1 MQVEKPNEDEGYSLY
16 YFSSNSRVRQILKKI
31 VKMRYFDTTILILII
46 LQSIFLALDNPL
58 TDPQSP
64 IIKFLFSADV
74 FFTIIFSIEVIIK
87 IIVYG
92 FLINGKDS
100 YMQNAWNIIDLI
112 VVLLS
117 IFSFGVSKKLK
128 ASKILRMLK
137 VLRPLRVISRNK
149 GLKIGIQAL
158 FMAVPNIINVIIV
171 SLLFYVI
178 FAILCV
184 NYFKGTFFKC

>member
-1 MQVEKPNEDEGYSLY
+1 MK
-16 YFSSNSRVRQILKKI
+16 
-31 VKMRYFDTTILILII
+31 
-46 LQSIFLALDNPL
+46 
-58 TDPQSP
+58 
-64 IIKFLFSADV
+64 
-74 FFTIIFSIEVIIK
+74 
-87 IIVYG
+87 
-92 FLINGKDS
+92 NG
-100 YMQNAWNIIDLI
+100 WNIIDLI

-128 ASKILRMLK
+128 AAKILRVLK

-184 NYFKGTFFKC
+184 NYFKGTFYKC